1 MAPLQRMQQH
11 VHVNMPTN
19 MSDNNKNTF
28 AFLFEFDTM
37 QVTVTSSSGVC
48 TRCSIITGYGG
59 DVGDISRVGLQ

>member
-1 MAPLQRMQQH
+1 MQQH

-19 MSDNNKNTF
+19 TSDNNKNTF

-37 QVTVTSSSGVC
+37 QVTVTSSGVC